1 MLPVILKE
9 AMRMKKNKEG
19 TQVAKHKDKKSFKA
33 RLSSIIMCAPVT
45 IWSVL
50 FVLVPVGMLL
60 FMSFMTKG
68 PLGKIV
74 YKFTLD
80 NYAEIFKPVYVTVV
94 KQSLL
99 IAVWTTVLTILLGY
113 PLATVIAHVKKKT
126 SGVLTV
132 LLMLPLWVSGLVI
145 LYSFVVMLNNSG
157 IINTVLMSLG
167 IIKKPIDLLYNNFA
181 VIVGMIYMFLP
192 FAVLP
197 MYSSIEKL
205 DPGLIEASKDLGAGP
220 IKTFCKVTLPLTA
233 PGIFAAVILTLIPCI
248 GYYMVTDMLGGG
260 TSMMV
265 GNLIYRQFT
274 IARNWPFGAAL
285 SIILAA
291 IILLMVLIYTKLGG
305 DLDDLGA

>member
-1 MLPVILKE
+1 M
-9 AMRMKKNKEG
+9 
-19 TQVAKHKDKKSFKA
+19 
-33 RLSSIIMCAPVT
+33 
-45 IWSVL
+45 
-50 FVLVPVGMLL
+50 
-60 FMSFMTKG
+60 
-68 PLGKIV
+68 
-74 YKFTLD
+74 
-80 NYAEIFKPVYVTVV
+80 

-205 DPGLIEASKDLGAGP
+205 DPGLILS
-220 IKTFCKVTLPLTA
+220 
-233 PGIFAAVILTLIPCI
+233 LIHI
-248 GYYMVTDMLGGG
+248 
-260 TSMMV
+260 
-265 GNLIYRQFT
+265 
-274 IARNWPFGAAL
+274 
-285 SIILAA
+285 
-291 IILLMVLIYTKLGG
+291 
-305 DLDDLGA
+305 

>member
-1 MLPVILKE
+1 
-9 AMRMKKNKEG
+9 MKKNKEG

-68 PLGKIV
+68 P
-74 YKFTLD
+74 LD

-205 DPGLIEASKDLGAGP
+205 DPGLIWGRDRLR
-220 IKTFCKVTLPLTA
+220 L
-233 PGIFAAVILTLIPCI
+233 FA
-248 GYYMVTDMLGGG
+248 
-260 TSMMV
+260 
-265 GNLIYRQFT
+265 
-274 IARNWPFGAAL
+274 
-285 SIILAA
+285 
-291 IILLMVLIYTKLGG
+291 K
-305 DLDDLGA
+305 